1 MSNVK
6 SQRINMEY
14 VNLMKLKINWS
25 IVTLN
30 TNSKKTYLNIA
41 ISFIL
46 YASTA
51 MNANADSC
59 IDYTVTDICEQSKY
73 AAGEFHNIK
82 LGDGVTAGSESPFC
96 L

>member
-30 TNSKKTYLNIA
+30 TNSKKPTLTLLFH
-41 ISFIL
+41 SFF
-46 YASTA
+46 TP
-51 MNANADSC
+51 
-59 IDYTVTDICEQSKY
+59 QQQ
-73 AAGEFHNIK
+73 
-82 LGDGVTAGSESPFC
+82 
-96 L
+96 